1 MRERYTRWNLF
12 QDVAYETDRKLKE
25 KHQVRR
31 VPPEIAAI
39 VRHTPAHKPGVRDGR
54 K

>member
-1 MRERYTRWNLF
+1 MKER
-12 QDVAYETDRKLKE
+12 DVPQNAKVKE
-25 KHQVRR
+25 RVQMRR
-31 VPPEIAAI
+31 VPPEVVDI